1 MKNAVASG
9 KNLCMNDDKDVTNK
23 NHHILIIE
31 LYFFIIGSLNLIIT
45 INVYVLLLFPL
56 SRIYLLERRA
66 DMKDLALVVII

>member
-1 MKNAVASG
+1 
-9 KNLCMNDDKDVTNK
+9 MNDDKDVTNK